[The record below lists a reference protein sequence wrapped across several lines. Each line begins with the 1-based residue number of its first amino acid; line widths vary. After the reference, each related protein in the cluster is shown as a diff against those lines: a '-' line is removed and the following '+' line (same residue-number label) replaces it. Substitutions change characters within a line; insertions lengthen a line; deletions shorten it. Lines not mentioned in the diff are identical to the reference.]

1 MPLFEYKALNKK
13 GRGVSGIVTADGPA
27 SARLKLNQDNI
38 FPIRIKEVEA
48 SSRKS
53 VTRGSISLFSRFHRP
68 NPAALSIAMRQL
80 ATLVS
85 SGLPLVACLN
95 ALIDQTEKANLKKVF
110 MQIREKVVS
119 GSPLHLAMAEHPT
132 AFAPIHINM
141 IKAGEAGSAL
151 DIILE
156 RLADLNEKRLM
167 IKRKIDAALAYP
179 MFLLIISTL
188 LLIFMMSF
196 VMPKVVGIFKGME
209 LALPSSTRALIW
221 FAHVM
226 EVYWWLVIL
235 LVITLWVGAYAS
247 TKTAKGR
254 RVRDRLRLRLPLFGQ
269 LHHKAALARFS
280 RTLSILLKSGIPL
293 VEALDTARPSVDNKI
308 MEHAISDTT
317 KRVGEGEDFAGP
329 LQRTGLFPPLV
340 VQLIHAGEQSGE
352 LEKMLDKA
360 ADSYENDVESSITAL
375 TSILEP
381 VIILVMGGAVF
392 FIVISILLPIFDMT
406 SGIR

>member
-1 MPLFEYKALNKK
+1 MPLFEYRALNKN
-13 GRGVSGIVTADGPA
+13 GRRVSGIVTAEGSA
-27 SARLKLNQDNI
+27 SARLKLSQDSI
-38 FPIRIKEVEA
+38 FPIKMKEVKA

-53 VTRGSISLFSRFHRP
+53 IAHASTSLFSRFHRTD
-68 NPAALSIAMRQL
+68 PAALSTAMRQL

-85 SGLPLVACLN
+85 SGLPLVDCLN
-95 ALIDQTEKANLKKVF
+95 ALIEQTEKANLKKIF
-110 MQIREKVVS
+110 MQVREKVVA
-119 GSPLHLAMAEHPT
+119 GSPLYLAMAEHP
-132 AFAPIHINM
+132 AVFAAIHINM
-141 IKAGEAGSAL
+141 VKAGEAASAL

-156 RLADLNEKRLM
+156 RLADLAEKRLTV
-167 IKRKIDAALAYP
+167 KRKIDAALAYP

-196 VMPKVVGIFKGME
+196 VMPKVVGIFEGME

-221 FAHVM
+221 FTHAM
-226 EVYWWLVIL
+226 ESYWWLAVL
-235 LVITLWVGAYAS
+235 LVIALWAGAYAF
-247 TKTAKGR
+247 TRKGQGR
-254 RVRDRLRLRLPLFGQ
+254 RIWDRLRLSFPLSGA
-269 LHHKAALARFS
+269 LHHKAAIARFS

-293 VEALDTARPSVDNKI
+293 VEALDTARPSIDNKI
-308 MEHAISDTT
+308 MEDAVSNTT

-329 LQRTGLFPPLV
+329 LERTGLFPPLV

-360 ADSYENDVESSITAL
+360 ADAYESDVESSVTAL
-375 TSILEP
+375 TSVLEP